1 MEIPLW
7 GSKSLYF
14 MLPCSWI
21 VLNTLC
27 CQISP
32 LVVSEY
38 KVPKDLVSRECLFL
52 LKLSPSLHFA
62 QTAEWLKPNLPLNL
76 IINTYNIRSELIKL
90 LLILSTSLAVYY
102 NVIINRLVLTQHH
115 HNVNDLKANNSP
127 SKNAIKNYSK
137 QKILLFK
144 QNWRYF
150 VRVRS
155 IIYLV
160 VSEYE
165 CQKFWFLFFVRP
177 VFVRLF
183 IKWYIC
189 LACSLYN
196 TLPNIF
202 LSTEANAI

>member
-1 MEIPLW
+1 
-7 GSKSLYF
+7 
-14 MLPCSWI
+14 
-21 VLNTLC
+21 
-27 CQISP
+27 
-32 LVVSEY
+32 
-38 KVPKDLVSRECLFL
+38 VPKDLVSRECLFL

-62 QTAEWLKPNLPLNL
+62 QTAEWLKPNLSLNL

-102 NVIINRLVLTQHH
+102 NVIINRLVLTQQHR
-115 HNVNDLKANNSP
+115 NVNDLKANNSP

-144 QNWRYF
+144 QNLRYF

-165 CQKFWFLFFVRP
+165 VPKVLVSIFCPPCICQTFYKVVYLFG
-177 VFVRLF
+177 LF
-183 IKWYIC
+183 
-189 LACSLYN
+189 SL
-196 TLPNIF
+196 
-202 LSTEANAI
+202 